1 VPEATGNCDCRPSA
15 AFARAN
21 QIEGARVA
29 DGGRPGLADSGR
41 NDPRGVTEEAMVRWT
56 LGMGSAGLL
65 FAFLGLAVGGCGT
78 IPEGLGHLQPSLVEP
93 SRTSLDG
100 ESALADVRP
109 PAAGKMAAAPATE
122 GAAVTA
128 TPHEQVAEGAGA
140 AGDGLLTE
148 AAEPAFV
155 PVALESIP
163 PGPSSHLIAL
173 ADGPKA
179 ETSPETPQKPGATEP
194 ESDLEEIEEYDPW
207 ESFNEKIFTFNY
219 KFDRY
224 VLKPV
229 AKGYNFIMPDLFQQ
243 MIGRGFDNIRVVP
256 KLVNNLLQGN
266 WKGFAV
272 ELGRFLINS
281 TLGIGGLFDIARQE
295 FGLERTKVD
304 FGQTLGKWGIKPGPF
319 VIVPFLPPLT
329 VRDGIGYGVDSA
341 IDPLGY
347 FIPFF
352 PDKLAMRL
360 GDIINDRA
368 LNLELFQGFEETTVD
383 LYSAMRNGY
392 LQRRYNLIHQTP

>member
-1 VPEATGNCDCRPSA
+1 MGQPVTITPS
-15 AFARAN
+15 
-21 QIEGARVA
+21 ELMA
-29 DGGRPGLADSGR
+29 D
-41 NDPRGVTEEAMVRWT
+41 
-56 LGMGSAGLL
+56 
-65 FAFLGLAVGGCGT
+65 
-78 IPEGLGHLQPSLVEP
+78 
-93 SRTSLDG
+93 
-100 ESALADVRP
+100 
-109 PAAGKMAAAPATE
+109 
-122 GAAVTA
+122 
-128 TPHEQVAEGAGA
+128 GAGA
-140 AGDGLLTE
+140 AGDGLVTE
-148 AAEPAFV
+148 AAKPAFV
-155 PVALESIP
+155 PVALDPIP
-163 PGPSSHLIAL
+163 GGPSSHLIAI
-173 ADGPKA
+173 ADEPKA
-179 ETSPETPQKPGATEP
+179 ETSPVTPQKPGATEP

-219 KFDRY
+219 TFDRY

-266 WKGFAV
+266 WKGFTV

-295 FGLERTKVD
+295 FGLEKTKVD
-304 FGQTLGKWGIKPGPF
+304 FGQTLGKWGIKSGPF
-319 VIVPFLPPLT
+319 LIVPFLPPLT

-341 IDPLGY
+341 MDPLGY

-392 LQRRYNLIHQTP
+392 LQRRYNLIHRTP